1 MIELSVNQ
9 LNNSIKRQRLSKWTE
24 KTQKTKKHQDPT
36 IIMFIREDPAN
47 MYTNR
52 LKENGWKNTPCKW
65 QTSKG

>member
-1 MIELSVNQ
+1 MDGKNPKNE
-9 LNNSIKRQRLSKWTE
+9 
-24 KTQKTKKHQDPT
+24 KHQDPT